1 MFGFLKEKLKGAL
14 QRFTKGVD
22 EKAKTEEVK
31 EVVEKK
37 AKPAKQ
43 KPVQKQ
49 KKISSNWVL
58 INLQLNAD
66 LLQLNMPKLWIRI

>member
-37 AKPAKQ
+37 AKPLVIIKRS
-43 KPVQKQ
+43 KRP
-49 KKISSNWVL
+49 
-58 INLQLNAD
+58 
-66 LLQLNMPKLWIRI
+66 RIE